1 MFNLNILTAERKSNA
16 IQTLIA
22 MDSKKAEK
30 VNLNLKNNLE
40 ALQIVIDGKNTSA
53 IKSEITNLS
62 IDKAKEVFKF
72 INDILLGVS
81 QHEQELNWVELGV
94 LFPES
99 GIILNAN

>member
-1 MFNLNILTAERKSNA
+1 MFNLNTLTAERKLNA

-22 MDSKKAEK
+22 MDSKKVAQ
-30 VNLNLKNNLE
+30 VNINLKNNIE
-40 ALQIVIDGKNTSA
+40 ALQIVIEGKDTSA
-53 IKSEITNLS
+53 IKSEIANLS

-81 QHEQELNWVELGV
+81 QHEQELNWNELGK

-99 GIILNAN
+99 GIK

>member
-1 MFNLNILTAERKSNA
+1 MFNLNTLTAERKSNA

-30 VNLNLKNNLE
+30 VNINLKNNLE
-40 ALQIVIDGKNTSA
+40 ALQIVIDGKDTSA
-53 IKSEITNLS
+53 IKSEIANLS

-81 QHEQELNWVELGV
+81 QHSQELNWNELGV

-99 GIILNAN
+99 GIK